1 MMLPDPIK
9 ALSEILRVLKP
20 NGLSVNITP
29 SSMDFYSFLDDAKS
43 TILKARGLDPEKN
56 KEYEWSFYNNRA
68 IVQWGRTD
76 AVKKHFSGAGFEEDK
91 LKADMVEVKVNID
104 DWKLTISVSV
114 RMKCFIFRSRALKLT
129 FFVTLCV
136 FHFLRVSKLTQEWP
150 TFGTISLLPKGIP
163 FGDCSTKASKRSMD
177 LMGNAR

>member
-1 MMLPDPIK
+1 MMLPDPIS

-43 TILKARGLDPEKN
+43 IILKDRGLDPEKN

-91 LKADMVEVKVNID
+91 LRAEMVEVKVNID
-104 DWKLTISVSV
+104 DWRLTISVSV
-114 RMKCFIFRSRALKLT
+114 RMMCFIFRSRVLKLT
-129 FFVTLCV
+129 FFVTLP
-136 FHFLRVSKLTQEWP
+136 FHPRSSIFSESQDQSWNGILLERSPCFRRGYLLETAQRKLRKEVW
-150 TFGTISLLPKGIP
+150 
-163 FGDCSTKASKRSMD
+163 A
-177 LMGNAR
+177 